1 LIYDLTV
8 RVYLYD
14 RLLLL
19 REESESQLVQPGC
32 LHVYETSALLVLLLL
47 LPLIVLWASI
57 DALHVPLDDHLLLLI
72 DYEMP
77 VFPEPAGDAVL
88 SAEDLVEGALLIKN
102 CLVFFDMLAQG
113 GLDEAKLQMEGLLGG
128 LVLGE
133 HILQVGF

>member
-1 LIYDLTV
+1 M
-8 RVYLYD
+8 
-14 RLLLL
+14 
-19 REESESQLVQPGC
+19 
-32 LHVYETSALLVLLLL
+32 LLLL

-102 CLVFFDMLAQG
+102 GLIFFDMLTQG